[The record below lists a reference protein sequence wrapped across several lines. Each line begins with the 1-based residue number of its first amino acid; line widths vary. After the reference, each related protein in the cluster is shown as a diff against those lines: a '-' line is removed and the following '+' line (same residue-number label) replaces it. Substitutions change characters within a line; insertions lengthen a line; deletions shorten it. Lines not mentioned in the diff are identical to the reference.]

1 MFFLV
6 RKARLK
12 SYYGGLTMTQND
24 DEKTYSVFVPLEDPS
39 LAKEEIIVPYN
50 PGLICIDWLAVEL
63 NDIAA

>member
-1 MFFLV
+1 
-6 RKARLK
+6 
-12 SYYGGLTMTQND
+12 MTQND